1 MIGIWSEYGQEYLV
15 SWSILT
21 SIVFTLPLFCA
32 PITWAK
38 VLQWN
43 IPTDTDL
50 AIYFGRCLGGVGLA
64 ICALALN
71 SGITG
76 QGTTTVFNL
85 LFACFILL
93 TVAHIWGAIKRIQP
107 ITETLEIVFW
117 FGLVAQCCVLSSCL
131 TPPATAGKVN
141 CPEYGDDRSRSL

>member
-1 MIGIWSEYGQEYLV
+1 MIGIWSEFSQQYLII
-15 SWSILT
+15 WAILT
-21 SIVFTLPLFCA
+21 SVFFTIPLFFM

-64 ICALALN
+64 ICALALHA
-71 SGITG
+71 GIAG
-76 QGTTTVFNL
+76 QGTVVVFKL
-85 LFACFILL
+85 LFGAFSFL
-93 TVAHIWGAIKRIQP
+93 TIAHIWGAIQGIQP

-117 FGLVAQCCVLSSCL
+117 FGLVLLNAAFY
-131 TPPATAGKVN
+131 PTA
-141 CPEYGDDRSRSL
+141 